1 MDSHLKEFD
10 LMEGQQRGARAG
22 CSGTTDNLWIERM
35 VTLDCHRGKRNL
47 SMAWVDVRK
56 AYDSVDHTWLAKVMR
71 IHRFRKWLCGTISHL
86 AVSWNTKIVAVTK
99 QGPEIS
105 RSIWFLKGLP
115 QGDALCPRLF
125 TLCLSPVAWLLGATE
140 GYRPSKPI
148 GTKVTHLLYIDD
160 FKAFASTG
168 AKLNRVFRSASN
180 AMQDMGLHW
189 NPKKCNVL
197 HVKRGNQ
204 VQDAVG
210 TKLDQSSVVESL
222 KPGTSYKFLGVQETV
237 TQDEKLALECA
248 AKVYLKRLSV
258 KWSSPLSDINRVRAS
273 NQYTMPV
280 LTYLMWTQHWPI
292 TELRVID
299 REARKIISEN
309 GGKHPLSSTAIMY
322 LAREK
327 GGRGLRSVER
337 EYKLTKIKAAIKLC
351 QNMDPSMR
359 AVQQY
364 EERAVEKGHTSL
376 MKEAHK
382 FAEELGMSLS
392 LEYPQPSCWS
402 VSDPETEI
410 QGPKVKEHLKKA
422 DMEKLK
428 EMIKEEKWHGRFLQ
442 ARWQDSE
449 LNQSGCFAW
458 LRDWTCAP
466 THTIAGVMELYE
478 QLTPTKMYTVHK
490 TGVEQ
495 GDVTCRLCGKSPE
508 TLAHVLAGCSALAQS
523 KYLVRHNAALKVLFF
538 EMTGDLR
545 LIDSVPPWYSC
556 AVPKPGY
563 ESSEA
568 LAF

>member
-1 MDSHLKEFD
+1 
-10 LMEGQQRGARAG
+10 
-22 CSGTTDNLWIERM
+22 
-35 VTLDCHRGKRNL
+35 
-47 SMAWVDVRK
+47 
-56 AYDSVDHTWLAKVMR
+56 
-71 IHRFRKWLCGTISHL
+71 
-86 AVSWNTKIVAVTK
+86 
-99 QGPEIS
+99 
-105 RSIWFLKGLP
+105 
-115 QGDALCPRLF
+115 
-125 TLCLSPVAWLLGATE
+125 
-140 GYRPSKPI
+140 
-148 GTKVTHLLYIDD
+148 
-160 FKAFASTG
+160 
-168 AKLNRVFRSASN
+168 
-180 AMQDMGLHW
+180 MQDMDLHW

-210 TKLDQSSVVESL
+210 TKLNQSSVVESL

-258 KWSSPLSDINRVRAS
+258 IWSSPLSDINRVRAS
-273 NQYTMPV
+273 SQYAMPV

-299 REARKIISEN
+299 REARKIICEN
-309 GGKHPLSSTAIMY
+309 GGKHPLSLTAIIY

-359 AVQQY
+359 AVQQV

-382 FAEELGMSLS
+382 FAEELGISLS

-402 VSDPETEI
+402 VNDPETEI
-410 QGPKVKEHLKKA
+410 QGPKAKEHLKKA

-428 EMIKEEKWHGRFLQ
+428 EKIKEEKWHGRFLQ

-478 QLTPTKMYTVHK
+478 QLTPTKVYTVHK

-495 GDVTCRLCGKSPE
+495 GDVTCRLFGKSPE

-523 KYLVRHNAALKVLFF
+523 KYLERHNAALKVLFF
-538 EMTGDLR
+538 EMTRDLR

-556 AVPKPGY
+556 AVPKPVY

-568 LAF
+568 LAFWDVPVYAEHTIVKANRVDARFVDHKNKKVWAVEMSCPWMEHREKKSEEKTVKYGPLRFELKKRYPGYDVEQCNMIIDVPGGWSRDVDLTMRKLFGSRGYDVLRRMQKATISSSLNIVRTFKATVN